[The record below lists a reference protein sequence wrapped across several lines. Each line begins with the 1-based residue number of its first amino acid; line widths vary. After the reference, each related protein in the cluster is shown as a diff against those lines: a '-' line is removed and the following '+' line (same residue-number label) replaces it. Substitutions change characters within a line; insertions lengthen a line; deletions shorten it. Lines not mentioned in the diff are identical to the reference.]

1 LAAKLFEDP
10 SSSLDFKIKVANL
23 LGDLNVSSGL
33 RINNILM
40 NVNRV
45 LGETQNAPP
54 MLQSAIATSLA
65 SSSEGKDIVLS
76 KVRQGQLFSRVL
88 IEPKVSERMLLHISP
103 EQKMQYDELTANVEP
118 VNNERNKA
126 INMMTGLYTAS
137 SKKNTLPA
145 LDEGYKIFV
154 QNCSNCHKIG
164 AEGANIGPNLDG
176 VSKWGP
182 TALATKIIDPNRNIS
197 EAFRN
202 YTVKL
207 KDGNILSGL
216 YRRDEGAIIV
226 FADAAGREFSMAK
239 NDIAERIPSKVTLM
253 PDNFRNSLSQKEFNG
268 LLNYLLNHK

>member
-1 LAAKLFEDP
+1 
-10 SSSLDFKIKVANL
+10 
-23 LGDLNVSSGL
+23 
-33 RINNILM
+33 
-40 NVNRV
+40 
-45 LGETQNAPP
+45 
-54 MLQSAIATSLA
+54 
-65 SSSEGKDIVLS
+65 
-76 KVRQGQLFSRVL
+76 
-88 IEPKVSERMLLHISP
+88 
-103 EQKMQYDELTANVEP
+103 
-118 VNNERNKA
+118 
-126 INMMTGLYTAS
+126 MMTGLYTTS
-137 SKKNTLPA
+137 SKKNTLPS
-145 LDEGYKIFV
+145 LDEGHKIFI

-207 KDGNILSGL
+207 KDGNMLAGL
-216 YRRDEGAIIV
+216 YRRDEGAIII